1 MSSDKISRINRKKST
16 TYSHTISNSNM
27 ELLSKHPKPKP
38 RSSFGLIKINPKTLE
53 NIVNPPRKYHSL
65 GNITKYPQ
73 TGLTIPSSSNT
84 TPRVSLT
91 PSDVFSDSLSVRL
104 YTFPW
109 RRRSTVSHIQPRWA
123 FRRFR

>member
-1 MSSDKISRINRKKST
+1 MSSEKIYRINCKEVT
-16 TYSHTISNSNM
+16 TSSDNIFNSNM
-27 ELLSKHPKPKP
+27 ELLSEHQKPKP
-38 RSSFGLIKINPKTLE
+38 RKSFGLIKIYPKTLDS
-53 NIVNPPRKYHSL
+53 IVNPTRKYHSL
-65 GNITKYPQ
+65 GNITKYPR
-73 TGLTIPSSSNT
+73 TSLTIPSSSNT

-91 PSDVFSDSLSVRL
+91 PSDVFSDSSSVRL